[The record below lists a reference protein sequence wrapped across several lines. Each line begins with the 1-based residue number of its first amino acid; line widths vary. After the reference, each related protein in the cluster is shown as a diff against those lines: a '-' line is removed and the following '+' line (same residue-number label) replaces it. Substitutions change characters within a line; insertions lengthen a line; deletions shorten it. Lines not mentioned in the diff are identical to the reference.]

1 MNVRNVGAERAERD
15 RRFPNMLDIDD
26 QFVEA
31 AIENDYERM
40 RNLLYAGANPR
51 YDRHNVALW
60 KASLGGQ
67 IDLVHALLARGADP
81 NSNGKRSISSAIEMG
96 HIDVVKLLLDGGGI
110 VNVRGGYV
118 VYVAARTGD
127 IDMIDLLAERGADI
141 EGDALSPAALHGQI
155 RVVRHLIAKGVKI
168 RDTDALYH
176 AAAWGHVEIVELL
189 LRAGANVEYDDYAAL
204 KGAANGGNIEIVR
217 MLLATGVPRE
227 AKEKAIEWAQK
238 NHHMDIVRLLID

>member
-31 AIENDYERM
+31 AIKNDYEKM

-51 YDRHNVALW
+51 YDQNNFALW

-67 IDLVHALLARGADP
+67 IDLVHALLARGANP
-81 NSNGKRSISSAIEMG
+81 NSNGKRSIWAAIEMG
-96 HIDVVKLLLDGGGI
+96 HIEVVKLLLDRGGI
-110 VNVRGGYV
+110 VNVYGCYV
-118 VYVAARTGD
+118 IYVAARIGD

-141 EGDALSPAALHGQI
+141 GRALSNASQHGQM
-155 RVVRHLIAKGVKI
+155 RMVRHLIAKGAEV

-189 LRAGANVEYDDYAAL
+189 LREGANVEYDDYLAL
-204 KGAANGGNIEIVR
+204 KGAASGGHIEIVR
-217 MLLATGVPRE
+217 ILLATGVPRE